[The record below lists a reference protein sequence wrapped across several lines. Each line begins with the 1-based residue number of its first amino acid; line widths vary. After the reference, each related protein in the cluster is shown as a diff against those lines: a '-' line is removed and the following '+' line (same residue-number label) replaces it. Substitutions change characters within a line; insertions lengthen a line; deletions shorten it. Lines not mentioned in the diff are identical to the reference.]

1 MSTIAKHRTP
11 LARSRQRLRGEPPIS
26 LVDLDSAPVARVRLA
41 SASADRVNEPMAGWM
56 WASRLLRAW
65 WSARD
70 ASSPR
75 ASGARQDEHL
85 PHPA

>member
-11 LARSRQRLRGEPPIS
+11 LARSRQRLRGGPPVS
-26 LVDLDSAPVARVRLA
+26 LADLDRASVVRIRLA
-41 SASADRVNEPMAGWM
+41 SASPDRVKEPTAGWM
-56 WASRLLRAW
+56 WAMRLLRAW
-65 WSARD
+65 WIAPD

-75 ASGARQDEHL
+75 ASGAREDEHL

>member
-1 MSTIAKHRTP
+1 MSTTAKHRTP

-41 SASADRVNEPMAGWM
+41 SASAGRVNEPTAGWV

-65 WSARD
+65 WVAPD

-75 ASGARQDEHL
+75 ASGAREDEHL

>member
-11 LARSRQRLRGEPPIS
+11 LARSRQRLRGELPIS
-26 LVDLDSAPVARVRLA
+26 LVDLDSAAVARARLA
-41 SASADRVNEPMAGWM
+41 PARTGRVNEPTAGWM
-56 WASRLLRAW
+56 WALRLLRAW
-65 WSARD
+65 WIAPG

-75 ASGARQDEHL
+75 ASGAPEDEHL

>member
-26 LVDLDSAPVARVRLA
+26 LVDLDSGPVARVRVA
-41 SASADRVNEPMAGWM
+41 SASAGRVNEPTAGRV
-56 WASRLLRAW
+56 WALRLLRALW
-65 WSARD
+65 IVSG

-75 ASGARQDEHL
+75 ASGAREDEHL